1 MTEKDLEIQEL
12 RRELERIKKYVPEL
26 RESLESLCT
35 ICNQIS
41 EAKCYRV
48 ACELCSAAKVKQS
61 ISSLDGATIPQK
73 AKNLQRGE
81 STRGKA
87 EKA

>member
-12 RRELERIKKYVPEL
+12 RRELDRIKKYVPEL

-48 ACELCSAAKVKQS
+48 ACELCPAAKVKQTERTYKIWQKLEFS
-61 ISSLDGATIPQK
+61 GRCPAKSLF
-73 AKNLQRGE
+73 
-81 STRGKA
+81 
-87 EKA
+87 

>member
-12 RRELERIKKYVPEL
+12 RRELDWIKKYVPEL

-35 ICNQIS
+35 TCIQVSKFNG
-41 EAKCYRV
+41 V
-48 ACELCSAAKVKQS
+48 ACELCPAAKVKQS